1 MHAVTNGLEL
11 EYETFGNQEDPAV
24 LLVIGFAQQL
34 LAWDV
39 GFCRQLA
46 DRGFYVIRFDNRDV
60 GLSTKMTSLGRP
72 SIPAIFGGDPSTVT
86 YGIEDMAEDAAG
98 LISALGVG
106 SAHVVGVSMG
116 GMIAQALAIRHPD
129 RVKSLVSI
137 MSTTGDPSVGQQT
150 PAAFAALAQRPPT
163 EREEYIEH
171 GLRVWQVLRSP
182 GFPHDDA
189 RTRALVAAAYD
200 RSFFPEGAVRQF
212 AAILTQ
218 RDRTKALRDLK
229 VPVAVIHGADDPL
242 IDKSGG
248 EATASAVPGATLTIV
263 PGMGHDLPVAMW
275 TKIIEAIVETASRA
289 ST

>member
-1 MHAVTNGLEL
+1 MRAATNGLEL
-11 EYETFGNQEDPAV
+11 EYETFGNQGNPAV

-39 GFCRQLA
+39 DFCRQLA
-46 DRGFYVIRFDNRDV
+46 ARGFYVIRYDNRDV

-72 SIPAIFGGDPSTVT
+72 NIPAILGGDRSSVS

-98 LISALGVG
+98 LLAALGLG

-116 GMIAQALAIRHPD
+116 GMIAQTLAIRHPD

-137 MSTTGDPSVGQQT
+137 MSTTGDPNVGQQT
-150 PAAFAALAQRPPT
+150 PEAFAVVTQRPPK
-163 EREEYIEH
+163 EREEYIEY
-171 GLRVWQVLRSP
+171 GLRAWKVLRSP
-182 GFPHDDA
+182 GFPRDDA
-189 RTRALVAAAYD
+189 RTRAQIAAAYD
-200 RSFFPEGAVRQF
+200 RSFFPEGAARQF

-218 RDRTKALRDLK
+218 RDRTAALRDVK
-229 VPVAVIHGADDPL
+229 VPVTVIHGAEDPL

-248 EATASAVPGATLTIV
+248 EATARALRGAILMVI
-263 PGMGHDLPVAMW
+263 PGMGHDLPVPLW
-275 TKIIEAIVETASRA
+275 PRIIDAIVETASRA

>member
-1 MHAVTNGLEL
+1 MHAATNGLEL
-11 EYETFGNQEDPAV
+11 EYDTFGNKGNPAV

-39 GFCRQLA
+39 GFCGQLA
-46 DRGFYVIRFDNRDV
+46 DRGFFVIRFDNRDV
-60 GLSTKMTSLGRP
+60 GLSTKMTPLGRP
-72 SIPAIFGGDPSTVT
+72 NIPAILGGDPSTVA
-86 YGIEDMAEDAAG
+86 YGIEDMAEDTVG
-98 LISALGVG
+98 LIGALGVG
-106 SAHVVGVSMG
+106 SAHVVGISMG
-116 GMIAQALAIRHPD
+116 GMIAQTLAIRHPD

-150 PAAFAALAQRPPT
+150 PEAFAAVTQRPPK

-171 GLRVWQVLRSP
+171 ALRVWQVLRSP

-189 RTRALVAAAYD
+189 RTRAQIAAAYD
-200 RSFFPEGAVRQF
+200 RSFFPEGVVRQF

-218 RDRTKALRDLK
+218 RNRTAALRDLK
-229 VPVAVIHGADDPL
+229 VPVTVIHGADDPL

-248 EATASAVPGATLTIV
+248 ESTARAVPGATLIVV
-263 PGMGHDLPVAMW
+263 PGMGHDLPLAMW
-275 TKIIEAIVETASRA
+275 TKIIDAIVETASRA